1 MPNIKLGLAV
11 LYFTVSVSVFRS
23 VTFPIYASMLG
34 ISDLTIGAILASWTI
49 TAVVVYYPSALLS
62 EWLGARNGVFL
73 SMLFYIVSSVILT
86 LQSDAYSFFVSY
98 ILYGISQAFLV
109 QRNTL
114 IAMNTS
120 TVTETRSWYSL
131 TNSTGLT
138 GRIVGAASV
147 SLLYLSHTAFGF
159 RLGYA
164 ALTLTGLMPL
174 PFLLSIKNTSYNK
187 VVRFKPS
194 AVNLLYSTAP
204 LIVGFGQGVV
214 LTLLQL
220 YYSQLGFNLL
230 GISLIYTMT
239 GVAGFIGI
247 QAFNRLKASVLSSYI
262 ILSVVYGLA
271 AAAISLPVL
280 YSVVCIGAFSF
291 VRFARSVTGS
301 AIRTEVLKAINQVE
315 KGYGVG
321 SAAGDVGDTMGT
333 VLQGYLFDLGDYQ
346 LPFFIGG
353 AAIIFGSFVNVAFF
367 KRFASNRANQ

>member
-1 MPNIKLGLAV
+1 MPSVKLGLAI

-23 VTFPIYASMLG
+23 ITFPIYASMLG
-34 ISDLTIGAILASWTI
+34 INDFTIGTILASWTL
-49 TAVVVYYPSALLS
+49 TAVIVYYPSALLS
-62 EWLGARNGVFL
+62 EWLGARNGVLL
-73 SMLFYIVSSVILT
+73 SMLFYMASSIILT

-98 ILYGISQAFLV
+98 ILYGVSQAFLV

-114 IAMNTS
+114 VALNTS
-120 TVTETRSWYSL
+120 TVMETRSWYSL
-131 TNSTGLT
+131 TNSAGLT
-138 GRIVGAASV
+138 GRIAGAASV
-147 SLLYLSHTAFGF
+147 SLLYMFHTVFSF

-164 ALTLTGLMPL
+164 ALTLTGFAPIPL
-174 PFLLSIKNTSYNK
+174 LLSIKNSSFNK
-187 VVRFKPS
+187 AIRFRPS
-194 AVNLLYSTAP
+194 AVNLLYSSAP
-204 LIVGFGQGVV
+204 LIVGFGQGVI

-247 QAFNRLKASVLSSYI
+247 QTFNRAKSSVLTSYI

-271 AAAISLPVL
+271 AVAISLPL
-280 YSVVCIGAFSF
+280 LLSVVSIGAFSF

-301 AIRTEVLKAINQVE
+301 AIRTEVLKAIKQVE

-333 VLQGYLFDLGDYQ
+333 VLQGYLFDVGEYQ
-346 LPFFIGG
+346 LPFVIGG

-367 KRFASNRANQ
+367 KRFAASRAT